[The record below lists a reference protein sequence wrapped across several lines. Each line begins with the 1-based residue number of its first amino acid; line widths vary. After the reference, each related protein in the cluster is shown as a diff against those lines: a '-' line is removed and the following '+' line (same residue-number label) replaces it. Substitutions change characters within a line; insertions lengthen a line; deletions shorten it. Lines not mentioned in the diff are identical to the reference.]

1 MHLEIERKFV
11 PSAAPDSA
19 LLGAGVALRQG
30 YLAEEGDTTVRL
42 RVVDGSAIVTIK
54 TGRGLARTEVE
65 VPITASEA
73 EALWP
78 ATEGRRVQKVRYR
91 VPLNDGGAAD
101 RGPLIAE
108 IDLYGGDLAGLCTI
122 EVEFT
127 SVEAADSFD
136 PPEWFGREV
145 TGDRRWTNNVLAR
158 EGRPS

>member
-1 MHLEIERKFV
+1 M
-11 PSAAPDSA
+11 
-19 LLGAGVALRQG
+19 
-30 YLAEEGDTTVRL
+30 RL
-42 RVVDGSAIVTIK
+42 RVVDGSAMVTIK

-65 VPITASEA
+65 VPITASAA

-91 VPLNDGGAAD
+91 VPLNDGGVAD
-101 RGPLIAE
+101 DSSPLIAE
-108 IDLYGGDLAGLCTI
+108 IDLYGGDLDGLCTI

-127 SVEAADSFD
+127 SVEAANSFD

-158 EGRPS
+158 EGRPP